1 MGGRAVVLLPAAR
14 FVSTR
19 VHLSPGDT
27 LVLYTDGLTEAKT
40 GTGAERYDDDN
51 ALIEF
56 AVAHAPAT
64 ATSIVTAIQSLLD
77 GLGEGVGDD
86 TAVLALGVPR

>member
-1 MGGRAVVLLPAAR
+1 MTLNLGKRPPRRRRRGGSRAGSLNPDNRRLYLDAMGGRAVGLLPAAR

-56 AVAHAPAT
+56 AAAHP
-64 ATSIVTAIQSLLD
+64 
-77 GLGEGVGDD
+77 
-86 TAVLALGVPR
+86 